1 MPFVN
6 FKKFY
11 MRLISCLIF
20 SRKFFFPPSVAL
32 IPAVVQVMTLQP
44 DQFNLQQ
51 SQHPLPSC
59 FHPWKKMSPVKVLG
73 SRFRIFQYAPQVE
86 FCYSTFLSATV
97 GEREIEQLKFYT
109 LYRICLNSSLSY
121 LTVLVIFSICLSI
134 WLSPPFSF
142 CGSLIFNAV

>member
-20 SRKFFFPPSVAL
+20 FPPFCSTDSSSSSSDDSPARSVQSAAV
-32 IPAVVQVMTLQP
+32 PAPTSQLLSSLEKDEPRKSFGIKVQ
-44 DQFNLQQ
+44 NL
-51 SQHPLPSC
+51 
-59 FHPWKKMSPVKVLG
+59 PVRSTG
-73 SRFRIFQYAPQVE
+73 RIL
-86 FCYSTFLSATV
+86 CYSTFLSAAV
-97 GEREIEQLKFYT
+97 GEWEIEQLKFYT